1 MSQFLLIHY
10 CAFFT
15 YYLLLT
21 PFYTKG
27 AVEVIEKYHTGANQ
41 YPKKYLKGAIHNT
54 KKCLTGANH
63 DKIGLY
69 RRTIWIDLL

>member
-10 CAFFT
+10 CVFFT

-41 YPKKYLKGAIHNT
+41 HSKKYLKGANRTFKNT
-54 KKCLTGANH
+54 PQVQTMVK
-63 DKIGLY
+63 
-69 RRTIWIDLL
+69 